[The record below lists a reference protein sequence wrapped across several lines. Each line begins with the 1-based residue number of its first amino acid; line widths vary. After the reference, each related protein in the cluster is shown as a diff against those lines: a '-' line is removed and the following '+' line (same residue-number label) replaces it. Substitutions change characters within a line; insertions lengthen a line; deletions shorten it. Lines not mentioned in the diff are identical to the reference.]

1 MQTAERHRTTWPR
14 STSSALFRS
23 SRPLRVHSTNSGGR
37 RPWRL
42 HCDYVAITFR
52 PPSQRPPGRRAQE
65 SGDKRTGPTSNASAV
80 PVRNGCDPPPRGSAA
95 TCSLRVPC
103 FPDFGD
109 RTTDVTRC
117 SDPSSVSLGSL
128 RLRRERPPIVFRRRL
143 AAINRRPHS
152 DPTTTATTV
161 AAHLVLRLTGSA

>member
-65 SGDKRTGPTSNASAV
+65 SGDKRTGPTSSTHPQFQCGMGATLHLGGARPLVHCASRVFLILVTAQLTSHA
-80 PVRNGCDPPPRGSAA
+80 PRIRQVFHSVHSDSAGS
-95 TCSLRVPC
+95 
-103 FPDFGD
+103 G
-109 RTTDVTRC
+109 
-117 SDPSSVSLGSL
+117 
-128 RLRRERPPIVFRRRL
+128 RRL
-143 AAINRRPHS
+143 FSGGGWRP
-152 DPTTTATTV
+152 
-161 AAHLVLRLTGSA
+161 LTGVRIPTQQQQQQQ